1 MFWNQVGADFKT
13 TKLFSS
19 GTSVI
24 KVRFKRAHLISFFWS
39 SVSSL
44 YSRLFSRP
52 KITQLQRSHQLQ
64 WTQNSPLTSITPF
77 SQRHSTSE
85 KKKTIDTQLQRSRLS
100 TQLVRNT
107 RKKKPKKL
115 RNLCEWFGTT
125 TRRWQKL
132 DYLLGLGVLTV
143 EMSSNERKAQ
153 PWIFFGVNG
162 DEDCVGL
169 VFWFSALREDWRER
183 DKDGKEGIKKG

>member
-24 KVRFKRAHLISFFWS
+24 KVRFEQAHLISFFWS

-44 YSRLFSRP
+44 YSRLFSLP
-52 KITQLQRSHQLQ
+52 KDHTATKITPAAMNPELSTHLH
-64 WTQNSPLTSITPF
+64 NSLLPAPF
-77 SQRHSTSE
+77 HLR

-100 TQLVRNT
+100 TRLVRNT
-107 RKKKPKKL
+107 GKKKPKKL
-115 RNLCEWFGTT
+115 RNLCEWFRTT
-125 TRRWQKL
+125 TRRRQKL

-143 EMSSNERKAQ
+143 EMSSDERKAQ
-153 PWIFFGVNG
+153 PWIFFGVDG

-183 DKDGKEGIKKG
+183 DKDGRQGIKKR